1 MKFTVRKYNPSDCRE
16 CLELFYETVHSVN
29 RNDYTLAQAN
39 AWAPKDPDLRAWNRS
54 FLEHFTLLA
63 VWEGKIAGFGDMAEG
78 GYLNRL
84 YVHKDFQRQGVATA
98 LCEALEQAAGTA
110 VIRTHASLTAR
121 GFFEKRGYRLVREQQ
136 VERRGVLLTNF
147 VMEKIISGPL
157 PSAHTG

>member
-1 MKFTVRKYNPSDCRE
+1 MI
-16 CLELFYETVHSVN
+16 
-29 RNDYTLAQAN
+29 
-39 AWAPKDPDLRAWNRS
+39 
-54 FLEHFTLLA
+54 A

-78 GYLNRL
+78 GYMDRL

-110 VIRTHASLTAR
+110 AIRTHASLTAR

>member
-39 AWAPKDPDLRAWNRS
+39 AWAPKHPDLRAWNRS

-78 GYLNRL
+78 GYLDRL
-84 YVHKDFQRQGVATA
+84 
-98 LCEALEQAAGTA
+98 
-110 VIRTHASLTAR
+110 
-121 GFFEKRGYRLVREQQ
+121 
-136 VERRGVLLTNF
+136 
-147 VMEKIISGPL
+147 
-157 PSAHTG
+157 

>member
-39 AWAPKDPDLRAWNRS
+39 AWAPKHPDLRAWNRS
-54 FLEHFTLLA
+54 FLEHFTLIA

-78 GYLNRL
+78 GYLDRL

-121 GFFEKRGYRLVREQQ
+121 GFFENRGHRLAREQQ